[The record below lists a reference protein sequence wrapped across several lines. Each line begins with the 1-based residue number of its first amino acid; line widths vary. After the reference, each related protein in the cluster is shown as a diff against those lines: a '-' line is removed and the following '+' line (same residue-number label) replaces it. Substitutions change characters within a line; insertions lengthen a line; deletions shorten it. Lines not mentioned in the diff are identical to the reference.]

1 MSVHSY
7 SRCWVH
13 LIWAT
18 LNRER
23 VLNKRAAASVSRYL
37 DEYADKEGIYR
48 KINYVNPDH
57 VHALIDLPAGFSIER

>member
-1 MSVHSY
+1 
-7 SRCWVH
+7 
-13 LIWAT
+13 
-18 LNRER
+18 